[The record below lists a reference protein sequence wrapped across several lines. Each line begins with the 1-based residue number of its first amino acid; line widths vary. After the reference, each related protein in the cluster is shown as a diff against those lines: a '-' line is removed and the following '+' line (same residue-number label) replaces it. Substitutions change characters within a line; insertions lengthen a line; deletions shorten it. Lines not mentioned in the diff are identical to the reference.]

1 MKPVG
6 QSEPPGPQTGTVS
19 SPSLTSLSMRV
30 VDNTVKPASH
40 EMPNKGRRRQRRES
54 EVFEDSSDEGVEAA
68 GQSGVQCPHINKGV
82 NQAQVKKALQKGSP
96 HLECG
101 GCSKEGASGARGR
114 TEPAADSTLAE
125 ELEATLWLCLQCGHQ
140 GCGRNSRSQH
150 ALKHYETPRSGC
162 HSVVVNTATW
172 MVWCYECDND
182 VAFDRGKKLALC
194 VDFVRRHYGIP
205 RLPND
210 STGKKSPQQTSPR
223 EETVDAGAM
232 AGKGADKH
240 NLNTSKSPLARVKGL
255 SNLGNTCFFNAVMQ
269 NLSQTHVLEAALM
282 WSTKGGTMTLYPPTV
297 NDLQLQLEPLEVML
311 AAPPSALQSALLSF
325 LREMTTPS
333 GKANLNPKHL
343 FGQVCQKS
351 PRFKGFQQQDSHEL
365 LRYLLDGLRLEELK
379 RVKSGIL
386 RKFGLSESTNP
397 KTVEDEVR
405 GRVKDYGRLVR
416 ETFVDFVFGGQMVN
430 TVQCEECKNISQ
442 VHEPFLDISLPI
454 VEERSPPS
462 RGSNPS
468 SNKQKGKGAKGRTNM
483 DSETGEAAHM
493 AMNELAQRDD
503 QSPSKHQLKKAKKQA
518 RREAKKTQK
527 KGKTP
532 PASGVTSPTAAAPV
546 HQQEGQE
553 EAEAKNPEVQQ
564 EKVAADESDTS
575 QEKGENPSSSMEDA
589 DECSDSEAITKLSS
603 KPATPK
609 HSPSKEN
616 VPTTNPQPTEES
628 GDATEGKD
636 VKEVTK
642 KLEAMGIES
651 EHNYAAK
658 PENKS
663 KPQDADRPT
672 SLHCNTKEKGSS
684 KGQSEQTSSE
694 ASKGKS
700 VTEDVN
706 STESELCSRIDHLR
720 MSGTESDAT
729 SPTQSP
735 DRTQDSVE
743 KGSENDVQDLKTQD
757 EPEDDKTKI
766 IPQGEDVQD
775 NKQAEE
781 AEEQTTTTVV
791 SQEGKN
797 GSFPSITLTQ
807 GSPKRVSKT
816 LKDERNECLKSK
828 VQYSF
833 EEISEEGGAVGGRG
847 RSSSES
853 SVGEEVVGNTKPPST
868 LAPRYLGSSQ
878 ECSIQFCLHQFTA
891 PELLTGTNKFGC
903 EFCTRRKRKE
913 TGKTEREKDKDDT
926 VYCNASKQMLVSWP
940 PDVLTLHLKRFQQ
953 AGYSLRKVNR
963 HVNFP
968 LMLDLAPFCTS
979 TCKPIADNYNRILYT
994 LYGIVEHSGSLRAG
1008 HYTAY
1013 VKVRQASDKLRTQ
1026 VLNKPNSWNYG
1037 KGTPR
1042 NKVGAGGHQGNLVNG
1057 DVSLDES
1064 DDEIDW
1070 KGGDSA
1076 PLPPLPEG
1084 KWYHISDTHVSEV
1097 SESKVLNA
1105 QAFLLFYERLLS

>member
-1 MKPVG
+1 M
-6 QSEPPGPQTGTVS
+6 T
-19 SPSLTSLSMRV
+19 LTSLSMRV

-114 TEPAADSTLAE
+114 TEPAPDSTLAE

-162 HSVVVNTATW
+162 HSVVVNTTTW

-232 AGKGADKH
+232 AGKGADKY

-532 PASGVTSPTAAAPV
+532 PASEVTSPTAAAAV
-546 HQQEGQE
+546 QQEGQE

-589 DECSDSEAITKLSS
+589 DECSDSEAITKPSS
-603 KPATPK
+603 KPTTPK

-616 VPTTNPQPTEES
+616 APTTNPQPTEER

-642 KLEAMGIES
+642 KLAAMGIES

-672 SLHCNTKEKGSS
+672 SLDCNTKEKGSS

-766 IPQGEDVQD
+766 IPQ
-775 NKQAEE
+775 
-781 AEEQTTTTVV
+781 
-791 SQEGKN
+791 
-797 GSFPSITLTQ
+797 
-807 GSPKRVSKT
+807 
-816 LKDERNECLKSK
+816 
-828 VQYSF
+828 
-833 EEISEEGGAVGGRG
+833 
-847 RSSSES
+847 
-853 SVGEEVVGNTKPPST
+853 
-868 LAPRYLGSSQ
+868 
-878 ECSIQFCLHQFTA
+878 
-891 PELLTGTNKFGC
+891 
-903 EFCTRRKRKE
+903 
-913 TGKTEREKDKDDT
+913 EREKDKDDT

-1042 NKVGAGGHQGNLVNG
+1042 NKVGAGGQQGNLVNG

-1064 DDEIDW
+1064 DDEVDW

>member
-1 MKPVG
+1 
-6 QSEPPGPQTGTVS
+6 
-19 SPSLTSLSMRV
+19 MRV

-518 RREAKKTQK
+518 RREAKTQK

>member
-1 MKPVG
+1 
-6 QSEPPGPQTGTVS
+6 
-19 SPSLTSLSMRV
+19 MRV
-30 VDNTVKPASH
+30 VDNSVKPASH

-54 EVFEDSSDEGVEAA
+54 EVYEDSSDEGVEAA

-96 HLECG
+96 HLECV

-114 TEPAADSTLAE
+114 TEPAADTCLDE

-162 HSVVVNTATW
+162 HSVVVNTTTW

-194 VDFVRRHYGIP
+194 VDFVRRHYGVH
-205 RLPND
+205 RPND

-223 EETVDAGAM
+223 EETVDAGAA
-232 AGKGADKH
+232 AGKGTDKQ
-240 NLNTSKSPLARVKGL
+240 NLNSAKSPLARVKGL
-255 SNLGNTCFFNAVMQ
+255 NNLGNTCFFNAVMQ

-282 WSTKGGTMTLYPPTV
+282 WSTKGGSMTLYPPTA
-297 NDLQLQLEPLEVML
+297 NDLPLQLEPLEVML
-311 AAPPSALQSALLSF
+311 SVPPSALQSALLSF
-325 LREMTTPS
+325 LREMTAPT
-333 GKANLNPKHL
+333 GKASLNPKHL

-397 KTVEDEVR
+397 KTVDDDVK
-405 GRVKDYGRLVR
+405 GRVKEYGRLVR

-462 RGSNPS
+462 RSSSNPS
-468 SNKQKGKGAKGRTNM
+468 ANKQKGKGAKGRTNL

-518 RREAKKTQK
+518 RREAKKAQK

-532 PASGVTSPTAAAPV
+532 PASEVTSPTADPAGDD
-546 HQQEGQE
+546 GQE
-553 EAEAKNPEVQQ
+553 ETEAKTEAQQ
-564 EKVAADESDTS
+564 QKVAAEESDTS

-589 DECSDSEAITKLSS
+589 DECSDSEAITKPSS
-603 KPATPK
+603 KPTTPK
-609 HSPSKEN
+609 HSPSQESAPA
-616 VPTTNPQPTEES
+616 VNPPPTEES
-628 GDATEGKD
+628 GDAIEEKD

-642 KLEAMGIES
+642 KLEAMGIEA
-651 EHNYAAK
+651 EHNYAVK
-658 PENKS
+658 SDKS
-663 KPQDADRPT
+663 KPQGPDRPT
-672 SLHCNTKEKGSS
+672 SLEGSS
-684 KGQSEQTSSE
+684 KEKTSSKTQSEQTSSE
-694 ASKGKS
+694 ASCKAKS

-735 DRTQDSVE
+735 DRTQDDID
-743 KGSENDVQDLKTQD
+743 KGSGNDTQDIKTQD
-757 EPEDDKTKI
+757 VPEDENPKI

-775 NKQAEE
+775 NKEVEE
-781 AEEQTTTTVV
+781 AEEKTTTTIV

-807 GSPKRVSKT
+807 GSPKKVTKT
-816 LKDERNECLKSK
+816 VKDERNECLKSK

-833 EEISEEGGAVGGRG
+833 EEISEEGAVGGRG
-847 RSSSES
+847 RSNSES
-853 SVGEEVVGNTKPPST
+853 RVGDEIVGNTKPPST

-891 PELLTGTNKFGC
+891 PELLTGSNKFGC

-913 TGKTEREKDKDDT
+913 SGKTEREKDKDDT

-953 AGYSLRKVNR
+953 AGFSLRKVNR

-1042 NKVGAGGHQGNLVNG
+1042 NKVGAAGHHGNLVNG
-1057 DVSLDES
+1057 DISLEES
-1064 DDEIDW
+1064 DDEVDW

-1076 PLPPLPEG
+1076 PLPPVPEG

-1105 QAFLLFYERLLS
+1105 QAFLLFYERILS